1 MTSAGARAKPGAD
14 YQELGNTPD
23 GHDRLPADVVA
34 RRRRHHDDNACS
46 PRCRHGTRLFFGIL
60 RVEGGPI
67 LSTVA
72 LCYTEVFRGT
82 SLLVQLFWFYY
93 ALPLIGLSFDPVT
106 TGVMVLAAHAGGYG
120 AEIVRGALSSVSV
133 QQLEAARALNFTRM
147 QTLFRISLPQ
157 AVVEMMPAFGN
168 LAIETLKL
176 SSLVSLISIADLTFA
191 AQSIRN
197 LTLDSTSIYSIT
209 LLCYFAM
216 SLILMVIIR
225 VIEHVVRRGN
235 VFPRTR
241 HS

>member
-1 MTSAGARAKPGAD
+1 MDWTAYLPMLWKGAAVTMTITLAAIAVGAALAF
-14 YQELGNTPD
+14 
-23 GHDRLPADVVA
+23 
-34 RRRRHHDDNACS
+34 
-46 PRCRHGTRLFFGIL
+46 FFGIL
-60 RVEGGPI
+60 RVEGGSI
-67 LSTVA
+67 LSGIA

-82 SLLVQLFWFYY
+82 SLFVQLFWFYY
-93 ALPLIGLSFDPVT
+93 ALPLVGLSFEPIT
-106 TGVMVLAAHAGGYG
+106 TGILVLAAHVGGYG
-120 AEIVRGALSSVSV
+120 AEIVRGALSSVSQ
-133 QQLEAARALNFTRM
+133 QQLEAARALNFNRF

-209 LLCYFAM
+209 LVCYFAM
-216 SLILMVIIR
+216 SLVLMIAIK
-225 VIEHVVRRGN
+225 VIERFVRRGDAL
-235 VFPRTR
+235 PRPG

>member
-1 MTSAGARAKPGAD
+1 MSWTAYLPMLWQGAVVTMTITLASIAAGAVLAF
-14 YQELGNTPD
+14 
-23 GHDRLPADVVA
+23 
-34 RRRRHHDDNACS
+34 
-46 PRCRHGTRLFFGIL
+46 FFGIL

-67 LSTVA
+67 LSAIA

-82 SLLVQLFWFYY
+82 SLFVQLFWFYY
-93 ALPLIGLSFDPVT
+93 ALPLVGLSFDPIT
-106 TGVMVLAAHAGGYG
+106 TGILVLAAHAGGYG
-120 AEIVRGALSSVSV
+120 AEIVRGALSSVST
-133 QQLEAARALNFTRM
+133 QQLEAARALNFNRF

-197 LTLDSTSIYSIT
+197 ITLDSASIYSIT

-216 SLILMVIIR
+216 SLVLMVAIRIIER
-225 VIEHVVRRGN
+225 FVRRGD
-235 VFPRTR
+235 VFPRAR

>member
-1 MTSAGARAKPGAD
+1 MDWTAYLPMLWQGAVVTMTITLAAIAVGIVFAF
-14 YQELGNTPD
+14 
-23 GHDRLPADVVA
+23 V
-34 RRRRHHDDNACS
+34 
-46 PRCRHGTRLFFGIL
+46 FGVM

-82 SLLVQLFWFYY
+82 SLFVQLFWFYY
-93 ALPLIGLSFDPVT
+93 ALPLVGLSFDPVT
-106 TGVMVLAAHAGGYG
+106 TGILVLAAHAGGYG
-120 AEIVRGALSSVSV
+120 SEIVRGALSSVSV
-133 QQLEAARALNFTRM
+133 QQLEAARALNFSRL

-176 SSLVSLISIADLTFA
+176 SSLVSLISIADLTFS

-197 LTLDSTSIYSIT
+197 ITLDSASIYSVT

-216 SLILMVIIR
+216 SLLLMVGVR
-225 VIEHVVRRGN
+225 VIERFVRRGN
-235 VFPRTR
+235 AFPRAA